1 MPCPNEARKR
11 CMTISFRVTPEQAKH
26 LDVLVAASG
35 MTKQDYIVAK
45 LTDETVV
52 VQPSTRVY
60 KALKGA
66 MRNVYLELSR
76 IATGCP
82 ADAATVATVA
92 VLANEFIGLRG
103 ATAATQIEQETVQVF
118 DMERM

>member
-1 MPCPNEARKR
+1 MPCPNDARQR
-11 CMTISFRVTPEQAKH
+11 CVTVSFRVSPEQAQH

-35 MTKQDYIVAK
+35 MTKQDYIMAK

-82 ADAATVATVA
+82 ADTATVSLTA
-92 VLANEFIGLRG
+92 VLANEFAGLRG
-103 ATAATQIEQETVQVF
+103 DATPSQIEQESAQVF
-118 DMERM
+118 EMERK